1 MAEDINK
8 EEFAWIKEVFKK
20 VEVFTGLSY
29 TEREALIEEMYKLR
43 YKANDTIFREGD
55 EPNACFLIYKGK
67 AKVIKNKMVVL
78 KKQVS
83 VIGPGAFFGEMAFLT
98 YAPRI
103 ATVIAEKDMVC
114 FVLLKSTFQKLLQN
128 NPAFKTWLE
137 TLSAKRMVKL
147 ESI

>member
-20 VEVFTGLSY
+20 VEVFTGLNY

-43 YKANDTIFREGD
+43 YKANDTIFKEGD
-55 EPNACFLIYKGK
+55 DPNACFLIYKGK

-78 KKQVS
+78 KKEVS
-83 VIGPGAFFGEMAFLT
+83 TIGPGAFFGEMAFLT

-103 ATVIAEKDMVC
+103 ATVMAEKDLTC
-114 FVLLKSTFQKLLQN
+114 FVLLKSTFQKLLKK
-128 NPAFKTWLE
+128 NPNFKTWLE